1 MLIYFFG
8 FWWLF
13 WLLYYGVGVFDAI
26 IGNKICEMLDSRLSK
41 HVADDGMF
49 LLVFSIVYCHVHLFV
64 DCRFYAI
71 CM

>member
-1 MLIYFFG
+1 
-8 FWWLF
+8 
-13 WLLYYGVGVFDAI
+13 VFDAI

-49 LLVFSIVYCHVHLFV
+49 LLVFSIVYRHLHLFV